1 MALPVPR
8 RALRSLLIFLV
19 LPTLGLTLLIVIVT
33 SSSSDAGGHGA
44 DAGEKLAAA
53 AAAGEGAAAARGAGL
68 RSRLGKS
75 AGAVVGRLSDGVRR
89 SRSGGGGSSSGAGR
103 LRAGGVDAEGPS
115 DAGAGAGSNRKG
127 KKGKGKSQATR
138 PRWAA
143 DPAAAAARRPALD
156 HDRLDDQD
164 DVNQRYFGK
173 PPPPPLTDD
182 DKRDSASGPHAGHHV
197 RPANELDPATNTLTS
212 ASLLLSSSSSSSLGL
227 ATHSRLP
234 SGLLVVDPKGRHPI
248 YDLIAASHAAWD
260 AKRARASKTLKQ
272 ASKEYRRR
280 YGRRPPKGFDRWWA
294 YVKKHHVQL
303 PDEYDQI
310 VSAAPNAPP
319 LV

>member
-53 AAAGEGAAAARGAGL
+53 AAAAGKGAAAAARGAGL

-89 SRSGGGGSSSGAGR
+89 SRSGGGGSSNGAGR
-103 LRAGGVDAEGPS
+103 RAGGVDVEGPA
-115 DAGAGAGSNRKG
+115 DAGAGIRRKG
-127 KKGKGKSQATR
+127 KKDKGEGKGKSPATR

-164 DVNQRYFGK
+164 DINQRYFGK

-182 DKRDSASGPHAGHHV
+182 DRRDPASGPHAGHHV

-212 ASLLLSSSSSSSLGL
+212 ASLLASSSLGL

-248 YDLIAASHAAWD
+248 YDLIAASHASWD